1 MKITKLLKTLAA
13 GMFLTGA
20 VQANADALV
29 VGGKNFTEQQLLTSM
44 TSQYLAAKGVDV
56 DTRAGMGTAVL
67 RKAQVNGQ
75 IDLYWEY
82 TGTALINFN
91 KIKEPLSME
100 DGYNKVK
107 ELDAEKGLVWLDPS
121 KVNNTYALA
130 MRRAEAAEKGISSLS
145 DLSKA
150 VNAGDELL
158 FACNA
163 EFAARADGLKPLQK
177 AYGFKFDRS
186 QVKRMDTGLT
196 YQALKEGQVNISL
209 VFATDGRIPAFDF
222 VVLKDDKNYFPVY
235 ALTPVIRAEALEA
248 NPALE
253 GLMNDLASRL
263 NDQNMAELNAKVDV
277 NKETIEKVAK
287 GFLTEQG
294 LI

>member
-1 MKITKLLKTLAA
+1 MKITKLLKTIAA
-13 GMFLTGA
+13 GVFLTGA
-20 VQANADALV
+20 VQAGAEALV

-44 TSQYLAAKGVDV
+44 TSQYLAAKGVDI

-91 KIKEPLSME
+91 KIKEPLSLE
-100 DGYNKVK
+100 DGYQKVK
-107 ELDAEKGLVWLDPS
+107 DLDAEKGLVWLNPS

-130 MRRAEAAEKGISSLS
+130 MRRAEAADKGISSLS
-145 DLSKA
+145 DLSAA
-150 VNAGDELL
+150 VNGGDDLL

-235 ALTPVIRAEALEA
+235 ALTPVIRDEALQA

-253 GLMNDLASRL
+253 GLMNDLSSRL
-263 NDQNMAELNAKVDV
+263 NDQNMAELNAQVDV
-277 NKETIEKVAK
+277 EKQTIENVAK
-287 GFLTEQG
+287 GFLVAQG

>member
-91 KIKEPLSME
+91 KIKDPLSME

-107 ELDAEKGLVWLDPS
+107 ELDAEKGLVWLNPS

-253 GLMNDLASRL
+253 GMMNELASRL

>member
-20 VQANADALV
+20 VQANAEALV

-91 KIKEPLSME
+91 KIKDPLSME

-107 ELDAEKGLVWLDPS
+107 ALDAEKGLVWLNPS

-130 MRRAEAAEKGISSLS
+130 MRRAEAADKGISSLS

-150 VNAGDELL
+150 INAGDELL

-248 NPALE
+248 NPELE
-253 GLMNDLASRL
+253 GLMNELASRL

>member
-1 MKITKLLKTLAA
+1 MKITKFLKTLAA
-13 GMFLTGA
+13 GVFLTGA
-20 VQANADALV
+20 VQASADELV

-91 KIKEPLSME
+91 KIKEPMSLE

-107 ELDAEKGLVWLDPS
+107 ELDAERGLVWLNPS
-121 KVNNTYALA
+121 QVNNTYALA
-130 MRRAEAAEKGISSLS
+130 MRRAEAADKGIVSLS

-163 EFAARADGLKPLQK
+163 EFAGRADGLKPLQK

-248 NPALE
+248 NPQLE
-253 GLMNDLASRL
+253 GMLNDLASRL

-277 NKETIEKVAK
+277 NKQTVEKVAK
-287 GFLTEQG
+287 DFLMEQG

>member
-1 MKITKLLKTLAA
+1 MTKLLKTLAA

-20 VQANADALV
+20 VQANAEALV

-91 KIKEPLSME
+91 KIKDPLSME

-107 ELDAEKGLVWLDPS
+107 ELDAEKGLVWLNPS

-263 NDQNMAELNAKVDV
+263 NDQSMAELNAKVDV

>member
-1 MKITKLLKTLAA
+1 MKITTLLKTFTA
-13 GMFLTGA
+13 GILLSGA
-20 VQANADALV
+20 VQANAEALV

-44 TSQYLAAKGVDV
+44 TSQYLTAKGVEV

-75 IDLYWEY
+75 VDLYWEY

-91 KIKEPLSME
+91 KIKEPMSLE
-100 DGYNKVK
+100 DGYQKVK
-107 ELDAEKGLVWLDPS
+107 MLDAEKGLIWLNPS

-130 MRRAEAAEKGISSLS
+130 MRSVEAKEKGISTLS

-150 VNAGDELL
+150 LNGGENLL
-158 FACNA
+158 LACNA

-177 AYGFKFDRS
+177 AYGFKFTRE

-196 YQALKEGQVNISL
+196 YQALKEGQVNVSL

-235 ALTPVIRAEALEA
+235 ALTPVIRDEALKA
-248 NPALE
+248 NPKLE
-253 GLMNDLASRL
+253 ALMNDLSSRL
-263 NDQNMAELNAKVDV
+263 NDGNMAELNAKVDV
-277 NKETIEKVAK
+277 SKETIEAVAK
-287 GFLTEQG
+287 NFLEAQG

>member
-20 VQANADALV
+20 VQANAEALV
-29 VGGKNFTEQQLLTSM
+29 VGGKNFTEQQLLTSI
-44 TSQYLAAKGVDV
+44 TSQYLAAKDIDV

-91 KIKEPLSME
+91 KIKEPMSME

-107 ELDAEKGLVWLDPS
+107 ELDAERGLVWLTPS

-130 MRRAEAAEKGISSLS
+130 MRRTEAAEKGISSLS
-145 DLSKA
+145 ELSKA
-150 VNAGDELL
+150 VNNGDELL

-196 YQALKEGQVNISL
+196 YLALKEGQVNISL

-235 ALTPVIRAEALEA
+235 ALTPVIRAEALAA

-253 GLMNDLASRL
+253 GMMNDLSSRL
-263 NDQNMAELNAKVDV
+263 NDTNMAELNAKVDV
-277 NKETIEKVAK
+277 SKETIENVAK
-287 GFLTEQG
+287 GFLMEQG

>member
-1 MKITKLLKTLAA
+1 MKITTLLKTFAAACLLASA
-13 GMFLTGA
+13 A
-20 VQANADALV
+20 QASAESLV

-44 TSQYLAAKGVDV
+44 TSQYLTAKGVDV
-56 DTRAGMGTAVL
+56 DTRSGMGTAVL

-75 IDLYWEY
+75 VDLYWEY

-91 KIKEPLSME
+91 KIKEPMSLE
-100 DGYNKVK
+100 EGYQKVK
-107 ELDAEKGLVWLDPS
+107 TLDAKIGLIWLNAS

-130 MRRAEAAEKGISSLS
+130 MRSEEAKEKGIVTLS

-150 VNAGDELL
+150 VNAGDDLL
-158 FACNA
+158 LACNA

-177 AYGFKFDRS
+177 AYGFKFSRE
-186 QVKRMDTGLT
+186 QIKRMDTGLT
-196 YQALKEGQVNISL
+196 YLALKEKQVNVSL

-235 ALTPVIRAEALEA
+235 ALTPVIRDEALKA

-253 GLMNDLASRL
+253 ALMNDLSSRL
-263 NDQNMAELNAKVDV
+263 NDKNMAELNAKVDV
-277 NKETIEKVAK
+277 SKQTIEAVAK
-287 GFLTEQG
+287 GFLQEQG

>member
-20 VQANADALV
+20 VQANAEALV

-91 KIKEPLSME
+91 KIKDPLSME

-107 ELDAEKGLVWLDPS
+107 ELDAEKGLVWLNPS

-130 MRRAEAAEKGISSLS
+130 MRRGEAADKGISSLS

-253 GLMNDLASRL
+253 GMMNELASRL

>member
-20 VQANADALV
+20 VQANAEALV

-91 KIKEPLSME
+91 KIKDPLSME

-107 ELDAEKGLVWLDPS
+107 ELDAEKGLVWLNPS

-263 NDQNMAELNAKVDV
+263 NDQSMAELNAKVDV